1 MAEIALGSV
10 ERIVKV
16 ALAIKEAVETVK
28 QNAEECLDIER
39 CVARVSALLKR
50 LDETTETMK
59 DEVMSHPLE
68 DLADSVERALEL
80 VEKCQ
85 RKNKLGRFLGAG
97 DMAKELRR
105 AQDDILRK
113 VTMGSFATNVQLTSL
128 MLTNIQPIAARS
140 EVKGKKEMTND
151 VATGSEAPF
160 ARPLPGIAK
169 FSLSELKEATNHFSE
184 QNIIGRGGFVTVY
197 KGKLSDGLP
206 VVIKKINISPE
217 FLRTRMSE
225 ELDIVLKL
233 QHKNIVKR
241 LGYCHE
247 VETKSMLYKGTYIVA
262 EERHYCFVEEYL
274 LKGSLET
281 IDDGPPVNWSSRVQ
295 IIEGVARGL
304 HYLHEQDIV
313 HMDVKP
319 ANILLDSDMNPK
331 IADFGLAVRLDHDDN
346 EITRGNSLRG
356 TMGYLAPEYLAQGLL
371 SSKCDVYGFGI
382 VLLMVVRGMCK
393 SKSDRH

>member
-160 ARPLPGIAK
+160 ARPLPG
-169 FSLSELKEATNHFSE
+169 
-184 QNIIGRGGFVTVY
+184 
-197 KGKLSDGLP
+197 
-206 VVIKKINISPE
+206 
-217 FLRTRMSE
+217 
-225 ELDIVLKL
+225 
-233 QHKNIVKR
+233 
-241 LGYCHE
+241 
-247 VETKSMLYKGTYIVA
+247 
-262 EERHYCFVEEYL
+262 
-274 LKGSLET
+274 
-281 IDDGPPVNWSSRVQ
+281 PPVNWSSRVQ

-356 TMGYLAPEYLAQGLL
+356 TM
-371 SSKCDVYGFGI
+371 
-382 VLLMVVRGMCK
+382 
-393 SKSDRH
+393 